1 MFKPQPRILKCT
13 GSCTSICSINNQHFS
28 LSLRGKYYVSC
39 SIGENTENCYDM
51 AFDNFFLFFFVLAV
65 TYIRN
70 EIGCEFFFVLHQ
82 SKLINYKTSKTGSQ
96 LQATWSYYTHI
107 ITKSHIY
114 IPNWDTITPLSF
126 SNKKTIPNRPST
138 P

>member
-1 MFKPQPRILKCT
+1 MKCI
-13 GSCTSICSINNQHFS
+13 GSYNICSISNQHNTFPS
-28 LSLRGKYYVSC
+28 RGKYYMSC
-39 SIGENTENCYDM
+39 SIGENIKNCYDM
-51 AFDNFFLFFFVLAV
+51 VFDFFSLFFLCFRG
-65 TYIRN
+65 YIRN
-70 EIGCEFFFVLHQ
+70 EIGCEFLFVLHQ

-96 LQATWSYYTHI
+96 LQTTWSYYTHI

-126 SNKKTIPNRPST
+126 SNKKTIPNRLST

>member
-1 MFKPQPRILKCT
+1 MFKAQPRILKCT
-13 GSCTSICSINNQHFS
+13 SSCNICSISNQHIRF
-28 LSLRGKYYVSC
+28 SLRGKYYVSC
-39 SIGENTENCYDM
+39 SIGENIKNCCGM
-51 AFDNFFLFFFVLAV
+51 AFDNFFPYFSFVLEV

-70 EIGCEFFFVLHQ
+70 KIGCEFLFVLHQ
-82 SKLINYKTSKTGSQ
+82 SKLINYKTRKTGSQ
-96 LQATWSYYTHI
+96 LQATWSYYIHI

-126 SNKKTIPNRPST
+126 SNKNTIPNRPST